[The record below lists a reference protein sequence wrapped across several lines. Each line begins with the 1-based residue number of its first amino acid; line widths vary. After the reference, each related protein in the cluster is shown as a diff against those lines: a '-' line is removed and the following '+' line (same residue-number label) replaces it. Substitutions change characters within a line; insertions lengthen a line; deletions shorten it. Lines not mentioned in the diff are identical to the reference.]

1 MMPRLAVRDF
11 GGVWRMLRR
20 SSTVRARTSI
30 CREQPKRRKEN
41 PLEYKRNCNTYD
53 IVNVRPNCILLV
65 LGIWQNA
72 VMVAFSA
79 CYTLHK
85 KKVATSSKVNG
96 SGDYPERRRKY
107 PLRSSDDVRG
117 NVVEG

>member
-1 MMPRLAVRDF
+1 
-11 GGVWRMLRR
+11 MLRR

-30 CREQPKRRKEN
+30 CREQPKRRKEI
-41 PLEYKRNCNTYD
+41 PLEYKISCNTYA
-53 IVNVRPNCILLV
+53 IVKVRPNCTLLV

-107 PLRSSDDVRG
+107 PLRGSDGVKG
-117 NVVEG
+117 HIVKVEEVDLVMTTKV